1 MDIDSWRHLWL
12 IVFLRCTVKGIICK
26 SIPVFDKQQAHY
38 VPLDVLFS
46 FLAWPLARV
55 WSIWLSRKAA
65 TAERGLFVTELKHNR
80 LLQAKPNNYY
90 AAVSWKKCLLTRDTV
105 AVRPFIFWFVPFGC
119 LFVHSS
125 ANPLFIFSFYSCVE
139 SFIRPFIRLY
149 NHSVIHFLPLFEPAI
164 YPCLY
169 RFIHSFLFPSIYP
182 FFCPSIHP
190 FAHLCICP
198 SIHYIIHPFYLPLIH
213 SSTHSSI
220 YPVSMYALTH
230 VVQCMHLSIHPSIH
244 PFSHLSIHS
253 QINLSTHSSIH
264 PSIHPSVCPYFH
276 PCIWSIIH

>member
-190 FAHLCICP
+190 SICP
-198 SIHYIIHPFYLPLIH
+198 SMHLPIYPVFHPSFLPSIDSIIHPFIHLSSIHVCINPCCAVYASIH
-213 SSTHSSI
+213 SSIHSSF
-220 YPVSMYALTH
+220 L
-230 VVQCMHLSIHPSIH
+230 PSIH
-244 PFSHLSIHS
+244 PF
-253 QINLSTHSSIH
+253 TD
-264 PSIHPSVCPYFH
+264 
-276 PCIWSIIH
+276 